1 MIVTQ
6 SPKIQKLMKF
16 ANRVGASSA
25 PVLVTGESGTGKE
38 LFAQLLHDAS
48 SRKSEPL
55 VRVNCAAL
63 SETLIESEL
72 FGHERGS
79 FTDAVSARKG
89 RFELA
94 DQGTLLLDEIS
105 EVPTAT
111 QAKLLRVLENSEF
124 ERVGSSLSI
133 KHDVRI
139 IASTNRDLREEVEER
154 RFRLD
159 LYHRI
164 NVVQIRIPALRERSE
179 DVPILATHFVERFR
193 HENTLHIR
201 GFSSDAMQALADY
214 DWPGNIRELRNVVH
228 RACIVADGELIQSE
242 CLDLAT
248 AQQSAAGDTELPDHW
263 LRTELADVERQIIVA
278 AINKYGSQR
287 EVAKQLGLS
296 PRTLTNKIRRYRES
310 DGRADAA

>member
-1 MIVTQ
+1 
-6 SPKIQKLMKF
+6 MKF
-16 ANRVGASSA
+16 AKRVGASSA
-25 PVLVTGESGTGKE
+25 PVLITGESGTGKE
-38 LFAQLLHDAS
+38 LFAQLVHDAS
-48 SRKSEPL
+48 PRKPQSL

-79 FTDAVSARKG
+79 FTDAVSTRKG

-94 DQGTLLLDEIS
+94 DKGSLLLDEIS

-111 QAKLLRVLENSEF
+111 QAKLLRVLESSEF
-124 ERVGSSLSI
+124 ERVGSSESI

-139 IASTNRDLREEVEER
+139 IASTNRDLLQEVENH

-164 NVVQIRIPALRERSE
+164 NVVQIRIPALRERAE
-179 DVPILATHFVERFR
+179 DIPVLAMHFVERFR
-193 HENTLHIR
+193 HENTLHVR
-201 GFSSDAMQALADY
+201 GFSSDAMSVLASY

-228 RACIVADGELIQSE
+228 RACIVADGELIQSD
-242 CLDLAT
+242 CLDL
-248 AQQSAAGDTELPDHW
+248 DTNDQDAILNNELPERW
-263 LRTELADVERQIIVA
+263 LQTELADVERQIIIA

-287 EVAKQLGLS
+287 EVAKRLGLS
-296 PRTLTNKIRRYRES
+296 PRTLTNKIRRYREN
-310 DGRADAA
+310 DNRADAA